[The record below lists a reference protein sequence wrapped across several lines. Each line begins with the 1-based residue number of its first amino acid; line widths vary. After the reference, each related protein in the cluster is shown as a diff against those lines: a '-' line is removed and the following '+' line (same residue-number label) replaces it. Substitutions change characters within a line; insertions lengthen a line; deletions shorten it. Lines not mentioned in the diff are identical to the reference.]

1 MSIYHNVGRRFG
13 NELALL
19 RASIRLNL
27 YLQPMVDKFPSGLYS
42 LFKFFLYDE
51 IIPAVIAF
59 YYGNDYNY
67 EKETTYDTWRKDL
80 QTES

>member
-1 MSIYHNVGRRFG
+1 MTDITKLDNTVCDFCG
-13 NELALL
+13 
-19 RASIRLNL
+19 
-27 YLQPMVDKFPSGLYS
+27 LQPTVDKFPSGLYS
-42 LFKFFLYDE
+42 HFKFFLYDE